1 MANDLTPAK
10 SEFAQVTAQFGTIP
24 QESGEEETIQLF
36 DDSSAE
42 PMVQSM
48 RIFNMFDIDKNGKI
62 DLNELKVISK
72 SIGIH
77 PTVVSTHLNNL
88 SVVA

>member
-1 MANDLTPAK
+1 
-10 SEFAQVTAQFGTIP
+10 VTAQFGTIP
-24 QESGEEETIQLF
+24 QESGAIQLF

-62 DLNELKVISK
+62 DLNEVKVISK

-77 PTVVSTHLNNL
+77 PTAAEEFVTLRTRTRVVGE
-88 SVVA
+88 AQ

>member
-1 MANDLTPAK
+1 M
-10 SEFAQVTAQFGTIP
+10 EFAQPIEVTAQFGTIP
-24 QESGEEETIQLF
+24 QESGEEETIRLF
-36 DDSSAE
+36 EDSRAE
-42 PMVQSM
+42 PLVQSM

-62 DLNELKVISK
+62 DLNEFKVISK

-77 PTVVSTHLNNL
+77 SSVVLTHLNNL